1 MSFINPLDKIATLL
15 PCPFCGGDAE
25 IKQTG
30 TNRVSMIIGCT
41 DCSCE
46 LETGETSINE
56 HSQWSTRTVNRDL
69 S

>member
-1 MSFINPLDKIATLL
+1 MDLLKTDNKYSSLL

-25 IKQTG
+25 IKQMG

-56 HSQWSTRTVNRDL
+56 HSQWNTRTVKRDL